1 MAGVSSIC
9 TGSSRSVPRTDRA
22 VASLRNC
29 LKRINSIVCLLDFR
43 EFELK
48 IIRDIALAA
57 SGLLNERL
65 GGAAIFSPSP
75 AFLYLP
81 PASYGPFTWTEETGP
96 DRYRRGLYTFRRRST
111 PYPMLT
117 NFDTPNADFA
127 CVKRTRSNTP
137 LQALTTLNE
146 VVFLECARSMAML
159 TLTEGGTDD
168 EARLSFT
175 FRRCVS
181 RSPSDIERNAIVKLL
196 NQQRTKFSAPDAKPW
211 ELAAADPSKP
221 PELPSGATASDLAA
235 WTVVSRVLLNLDET
249 VTRE

>member
-1 MAGVSSIC
+1 
-9 TGSSRSVPRTDRA
+9 
-22 VASLRNC
+22 
-29 LKRINSIVCLLDFR
+29 
-43 EFELK
+43 
-48 IIRDIALAA
+48 
-57 SGLLNERL
+57 
-65 GGAAIFSPSP
+65 
-75 AFLYLP
+75 
-81 PASYGPFTWTEETGP
+81 
-96 DRYRRGLYTFRRRST
+96 
-111 PYPMLT
+111 MLT

-221 PELPSGATASDLAA
+221 PELPSGVTASDLAA